1 MVFKNHFTKK
11 MTKKLQV
18 GIIGAGRIGKLHT
31 ENILRFPDVEIK
43 TIADP
48 FIESAREWGQ
58 SLGIQH
64 LESDP
69 MTIINDPEID
79 AVFICS
85 PTDTHINVIEAA
97 AKAGKHIFC
106 EKPISFS
113 DEATINAY
121 QIVKEN
127 NVKVQIGFNRRFDKN
142 YARVKEYV
150 ASKVIGDLHILK
162 ITSRDPEPPSLD
174 YVKRSGGIFMDM
186 TIHDFDMARFVAGS
200 EVTEV
205 FVLGNALVNPE
216 IAKAD
221 DIDTA
226 IISLKFENGA
236 LGVIDNSRE
245 AVYGYDQR
253 IEAFGSKGAAESKNE
268 IDTQVKLSTSKA
280 ILEDQPLHFFLE
292 RYNEA
297 YIKEVAD
304 FFQSIIENTPITCTF
319 EDGIMAQRIAQAAK
333 ESWQTGK
340 PVSVKRIDA

>member
-1 MVFKNHFTKK
+1 MN
-11 MTKKLQV
+11 KKLV
-18 GIIGAGRIGKLHT
+18 IGIIGAGRIGKLHT
-31 ENILRFPDVEIK
+31 ENILRFPNVEIK

-48 FIESAREWGQ
+48 YIDSAQKWGHN
-58 SLGIQH
+58 LGIQH
-64 LESDP
+64 LETDP
-69 MTIINDPEID
+69 LAIINDPEID

-85 PTDTHINVIEAA
+85 PTDTHINLIEAA

-113 DEATINAY
+113 DEATMKAY
-121 QIVKEN
+121 QVVKEN
-127 NVKVQIGFNRRFDKN
+127 HVKVQIGFNRRFDKN

-150 ASKVIGDLHILK
+150 AKKVIGNLHILK

-174 YVKRSGGIFMDM
+174 YVKRSGGLFMDM
-186 TIHDFDMARFVAGS
+186 TIHDFDMARFASGS

-205 FVLGNALVNPE
+205 FVIGSALVNPE
-216 IAKAD
+216 IAVAG

-226 IISLKFENGA
+226 IISLKFANGA

-253 IEAFGSKGAAESKNE
+253 IEAFGSEGSAESSNE
-268 IDTQVKLSTSKA
+268 IDTQVTLATSKA
-280 ILEDQPLHFFLE
+280 ILADQPLHFFLE

-304 FFQSIIENTPITCTF
+304 FFQSILEERPIACTF

-340 PVSVKRIDA
+340 TVLVKKLEG